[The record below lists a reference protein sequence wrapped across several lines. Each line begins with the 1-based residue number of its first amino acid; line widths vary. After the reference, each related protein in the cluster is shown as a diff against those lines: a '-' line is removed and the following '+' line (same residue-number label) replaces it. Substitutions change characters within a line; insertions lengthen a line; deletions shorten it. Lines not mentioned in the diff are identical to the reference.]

1 MEAHRLEQKQDLGM
15 KDAEGTQ
22 TKFVEGV
29 GWTVTETPQKQALR
43 ARQNTEQMAQF
54 ADAALRRRQ
63 VEENR
68 GRQIKE
74 GDRAN
79 ALFDEMRKRPDV
91 STDNIKNILYNKATT
106 GLNRGFDDTAQIA
119 ARQALRVGKD
129 PGPIFTEL
137 ARARGEELGK
147 ASAESQAQAM
157 TLAPQIRDQD
167 EKVKANLYNLFA
179 TRAQADPAASFQ
191 PVSGG
196 DGGLAQAMRGAS
208 DTANLSVRAAMQE
221 GGRMPFVPPN
231 YGLANAIGATGTS
244 LQALLRNSGQ
254 GTQVSQGSGDLWDQ
268 ISRRTRESFGAY
280 S

>member
-1 MEAHRLEQKQDLGM
+1 
-15 KDAEGTQ
+15 
-22 TKFVEGV
+22 
-29 GWTVTETPQKQALR
+29 
-43 ARQNTEQMAQF
+43 
-54 ADAALRRRQ
+54 
-63 VEENR
+63 
-68 GRQIKE
+68 
-74 GDRAN
+74 
-79 ALFDEMRKRPDV
+79 
-91 STDNIKNILYNKATT
+91 
-106 GLNRGFDDTAQIA
+106 
-119 ARQALRVGKD
+119 
-129 PGPIFTEL
+129 
-137 ARARGEELGK
+137 
-147 ASAESQAQAM
+147 M